1 MIQIATRQILMAMVS
16 EIHATI
22 VYRKQIMIKKTQ
34 IGMASVIYAIMMM
47 TMMVCNT
54 YFNTYFNKKTCF
66 KRNSQIT

>member
-47 TMMVCNT
+47 TMMVC
-54 YFNTYFNKKTCF
+54 
-66 KRNSQIT
+66 